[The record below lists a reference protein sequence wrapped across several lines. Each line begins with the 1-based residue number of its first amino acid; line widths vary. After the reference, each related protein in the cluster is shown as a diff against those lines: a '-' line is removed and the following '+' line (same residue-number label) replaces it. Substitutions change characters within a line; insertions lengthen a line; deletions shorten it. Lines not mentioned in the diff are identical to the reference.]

1 MKKLKKGNRLTD
13 IPGVGFSI
21 SRDLQN
27 IGIKTVD
34 DLIGKNPEQLY
45 ERSNAYAGC
54 KQDRCLLYVYR
65 CAVYYAATDEDNRDE
80 EKLKWWNWKDI

>member
-1 MKKLKKGNRLTD
+1 MD
-13 IPGVGFSI
+13 IPGVGPSI
-21 SRDLQN
+21 SMGLQN

-45 ERSNAYAGC
+45 GQSNAYAGC

-65 CAVYYAATDEDNRDE
+65 CAVYYANTDEKELN
-80 EKLKWWNWKDI
+80 KKKFKQKFGTVP